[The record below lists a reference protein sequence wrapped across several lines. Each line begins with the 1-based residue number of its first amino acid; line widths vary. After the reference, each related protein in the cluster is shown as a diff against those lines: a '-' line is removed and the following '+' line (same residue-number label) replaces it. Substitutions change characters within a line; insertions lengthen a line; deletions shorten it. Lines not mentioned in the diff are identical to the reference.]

1 MLNES
6 MGFLLLFTISF
17 IGVGFGHVKKQKTF
31 HSSLILVLGPSLIFA
46 HYKASIK
53 SSIYTSIRQL
63 YIPDIVSGPILRT
76 YWYNAT
82 IASGHT

>member
-1 MLNES
+1 MKVW
-6 MGFLLLFTISF
+6 GFYFVFPYLV
-17 IGVGFGHVKKQKTF
+17 GVGFGHVKKKKNF
-31 HSSLILVLGPSLIFA
+31 HNSLILVLGPSLIFA

-63 YIPDIVSGPILRT
+63 YIPDIVSGPILGS
-76 YWYNAT
+76 YWYNSS